1 MGLPSKKQQVAAVMK
16 FLDSERNEGRSLEE
30 IATDIVDGYLEALV
44 KDLKKPA
51 TPLRSGMLLKSP
63 LDAKVRRVAWLD
75 DQRGEVWIV
84 GETSSYGWLGPLLPA
99 TWEYFE
105 EFRPSKMVET
115 EEIGPNGK
123 PKKTRVEM
131 SDEDIAEAW
140 SNPAWKV
147 GDQFSQHQREFR
159 FEVIAAG
166 PQCVLM
172 RNLKTGQLQADSN
185 TCLEKYYK
193 REAKGLDSEW

>member
-1 MGLPSKKQQVAAVMK
+1 MTLPSKKQQVAAVMK

-51 TPLRSGMLLKSP
+51 TPLRPGMLIKSP
-63 LDAKVRRVAWLD
+63 IDAKVRRVAWLD

-105 EFRPSKMVET
+105 EFRPKRRVEIDGKGKMVEMT
-115 EEIGPNGK
+115 
-123 PKKTRVEM
+123 
-131 SDEDIAEAW
+131 DEQIAEAW
-140 SNPAWKV
+140 DNSDWKV
-147 GDQFSQHQREFR
+147 GDQLSQHQREFKY
-159 FEVIAAG
+159 EVIATG

-172 RNLKTGQLQADSN
+172 KDTRTGVLGVDSN
-185 TCLEKYYK
+185 KNLDRYYR
-193 REAKGLDSEW
+193 REIKGASEW